1 MRDKRYRIS
10 PQQFPLLSFTCLGC
24 FNGGE
29 LAVLQRAQGTD
40 QAFISSEGDA
50 APHGA
55 CLRGTAPATQAPA
68 KRAHASAPG
77 GTGTTRRPPASQMQG
92 MVAPRHFGGE
102 RGTGWAFPPPPP
114 TAPGLLCAEP
124 LTPAL
129 SRWMLRVI

>member
-50 APHGA
+50 APRGA

-77 GTGTTRRPPASQMQG
+77 GRVPRASRQHPRCRAWLPLAISEESTGPAGHS
-92 MVAPRHFGGE
+92 
-102 RGTGWAFPPPPP
+102 